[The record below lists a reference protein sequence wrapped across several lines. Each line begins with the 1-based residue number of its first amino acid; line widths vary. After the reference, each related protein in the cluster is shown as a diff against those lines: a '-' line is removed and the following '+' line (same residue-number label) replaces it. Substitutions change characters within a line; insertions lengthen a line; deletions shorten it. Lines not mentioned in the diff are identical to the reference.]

1 MCRPA
6 NDLSGRR
13 WRRRAA
19 ALASALGASLT
30 VGAHPA
36 EARPADDLETV
47 SVRLLTINDLHGSL
61 QPPKGARAQIS
72 RPDGPATDAGGA
84 AYLAA
89 YVQQLR
95 AQAPHSLLYSAGDSW
110 GSSSIESALFHDE
123 PTVDLLNMMGVD
135 AASIGTH
142 ELDNGFGELRRMQT
156 GGCHPVDGCQ
166 FQSVFDGA
174 QFPLLA
180 ANMTFPDGTPA
191 ALPYAVD
198 YVDGIPVG
206 VIGVMPS
213 DAPAKI
219 AVDSVTGLEF
229 GDELEAIDRTA
240 DTLDFLGVH
249 AIVVLLHRGDTEA
262 SGGPNSCDLGDG
274 PARTIATRATPK
286 VDAIFTADTHTQFNC
301 TVDDPAG
308 NPRPVM
314 QAASHGRIVSVVD
327 MTLDRA
333 TGEVNRERTQAF
345 NQIVTHDIS
354 PDPMVADLV
363 ARASRQSDEIARR
376 PVGAVTD
383 DITREPTPGGESPLG
398 DLIADAQL
406 EAARGRGAQVALTNP
421 GGIREDLLYDVDG
434 TITYGNAYQ
443 VQPFLNS
450 LEVRTLTGA
459 QLKDVLEQQ
468 FQPREDGSTAELI
481 LAPSASLTY
490 RTDRRAPIGSRIADI
505 HVDGRPVAPDD
516 DYRVAVNKFLAD
528 GGDGFTVLREG
539 TEPASAGNDLDAL
552 TSYLQARSPVTPPA
566 ADRISIAGSN

>member
-1 MCRPA
+1 M
-6 NDLSGRR
+6 SGRR
-13 WRRRAA
+13 WRLRAA

-30 VGAHPA
+30 VGAHAA
-36 EARPADDLETV
+36 EARPADDPETV
-47 SVRLLTINDLHGSL
+47 PVRLLTINDLHGSL
-61 QPPKGARAQIS
+61 KPPRGARAQIS

-95 AQAPHSLLYSAGDSW
+95 AQAPNSLLYSAGDAW

-123 PTVDLLNMMGVD
+123 PTVDLLNLMGVD
-135 AASIGTH
+135 AASVGTH
-142 ELDNGFGELRRMQT
+142 ELDKGFGELRRMQT

-166 FQSVFDGA
+166 FEPSFEGA

-180 ANMTFPDGTPA
+180 ANMTFPDGVPA

-198 YVDGIPVG
+198 YVDGVPVG
-206 VIGVMPS
+206 VIGVMS
-213 DAPAKI
+213 SEAPDKI
-219 AVDSVTGLEF
+219 AVDAVTGLQF

-240 DTLDFLGVH
+240 DTLDFLGVR
-249 AIVVLLHRGDTEA
+249 AIVVLLHRGDTQA
-262 SGGPNSCDLGDG
+262 TGGGPNSCDLGDG
-274 PARTIATRATPK
+274 PALTIATRATPK
-286 VDAIFTADTHTQFNC
+286 VDAIFTADTHAQFNC

-327 MTLDRA
+327 MVLDRG
-333 TGEVNRERTQAF
+333 TGEVNRERTRAF

-363 ARASRQSDEIARR
+363 ARAGKKSDEVAQR

-383 DITREPTPGGESPLG
+383 DITREPTPSGESPLG
-398 DLIADAQL
+398 DLIADSQL
-406 EAARGRGAQVALTNP
+406 EAARGRGAQIALTNP
-421 GGIREDLLYDVDG
+421 GGIRADLLHDADG

-468 FQPREDGSTAELI
+468 FQARDDGSTAELI

-490 RTDRRAPIGSRIADI
+490 RIDRRAPVGARIADI
-505 HVDGRPVAPDD
+505 HVDGRPVAPDER
-516 DYRVAVNKFLAD
+516 YRVAVNKFLAD
-528 GGDGFTVLREG
+528 GGDGFTVLRDG

-552 TSYLQARSPVTPPA
+552 TSYLQNRSPVAPPA
-566 ADRISIAGSN
+566 PGRISLGAPN